1 MADILS
7 CNDSKGL
14 FEAFKELFH
23 EDALPNPEQE
33 VFEAQT
39 GTSDISY
46 TSFLYLYVLKEYISK
61 EYIYQYYIMT
71 YIDSKYDLT

>member
-46 TSFLYLYVLKEYISK
+46 TSVLYLYVLKEYI
-61 EYIYQYYIMT
+61 YIKYILT